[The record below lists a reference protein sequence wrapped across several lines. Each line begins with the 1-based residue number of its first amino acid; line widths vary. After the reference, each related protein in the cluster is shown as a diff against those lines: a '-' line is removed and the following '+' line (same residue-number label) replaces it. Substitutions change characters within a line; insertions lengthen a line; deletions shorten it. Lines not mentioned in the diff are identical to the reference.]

1 MAMATGTKPGVR
13 GVGGKAALVPSRAE
27 LSDGEDHWVRAV
39 QHPHPVCGAQLYK
52 VGGNGFRYYLSTPK
66 NALLRSCAFG
76 SRKWRNKLYITLYMQ
91 FIWWV

>member
-39 QHPHPVCGAQLYK
+39 Q
-52 VGGNGFRYYLSTPK
+52 
-66 NALLRSCAFG
+66 
-76 SRKWRNKLYITLYMQ
+76 
-91 FIWWV
+91 